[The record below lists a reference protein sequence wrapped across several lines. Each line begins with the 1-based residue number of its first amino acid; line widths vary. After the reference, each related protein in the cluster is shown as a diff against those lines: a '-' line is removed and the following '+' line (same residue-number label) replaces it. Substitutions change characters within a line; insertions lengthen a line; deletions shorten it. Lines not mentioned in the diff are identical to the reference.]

1 MAKAKK
7 IPLKSLIFR
16 GLRKKCPNC
25 GNSSLFLRWIHLYDN
40 CQECGIRF
48 LKSQGDIW
56 AFFLIFDRI
65 LLLPIIAGI
74 YFSFMPVDKIS
85 LVTFFLVIIS
95 LFLYTTPH
103 RYGLCVALDYYTRLR
118 WDKEETDVNKESGR
132 EANEQMSK

>member
-1 MAKAKK
+1 MSKK
-7 IPLKSLIFR
+7 TRIPLKSLIFR

-25 GNSSLFLRWIHLYDN
+25 GKSNLFLRWIHLHKN

-118 WDKEETDVNKESGR
+118 WEDEGTNKSAGG
-132 EANEQMSK
+132 EANEQMNK

>member
-1 MAKAKK
+1 MSESKPR
-7 IPLKSLIFR
+7 ISLKSLIFR

-25 GNSSLFLRWIHLYDN
+25 GNSGLFLRWIHLHEN
-40 CQECGIRF
+40 CKECGIRF

-74 YFSFMPVDKIS
+74 YFSFMPVGITP
-85 LVTFFLVIIS
+85 LMTFFAVIIS

-118 WDKEETDVNKESGR
+118 WDEEDFNEGSG
-132 EANEQMSK
+132 K